1 MFSIIILLVVKE
13 IKKKIQSIRTQYSRE
28 RQKTKKRKSGDGTD
42 DIYQSKWV
50 HFERLKFLDVHLNPK
65 TSQSNLQVCTY
76 TD

>member
-1 MFSIIILLVVKE
+1 MLSIIILLVVKE
-13 IKKKIQSIRTQYSRE
+13 IKKIQSIRTQYSRE
-28 RQKTKKRKSGDGTD
+28 REKTKKRKSGDGTD

-50 HFERLKFLDVHLNPK
+50 HFERLIFLDVHLNPK